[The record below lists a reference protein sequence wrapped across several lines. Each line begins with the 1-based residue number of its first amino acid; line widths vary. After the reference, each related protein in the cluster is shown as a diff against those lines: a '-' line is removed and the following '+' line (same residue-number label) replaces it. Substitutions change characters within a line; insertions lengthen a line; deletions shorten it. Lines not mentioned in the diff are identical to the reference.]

1 MDLLMIILFL
11 MFGSPVMADGHFEM
25 FQEIC
30 AITGEVKQTVVYEY
44 EAPQLSVVEPLDLE
58 EN

>member
-1 MDLLMIILFL
+1 MIILFL

>member
-1 MDLLMIILFL
+1 MIILFL
-11 MFGSPVMADGHFEM
+11 LFGSPAVADGPFEM

-30 AITGEVKQTVVYEY
+30 EITGEVKQTIVYDS
-44 EAPQLSVVEPLDLE
+44 AQLSVVEPLDLE